1 MTKEQ
6 KIKCFEKTE
15 ELYELASGKTYDGR
29 DYFEQ
34 SEGAYAILKVLGIDK
49 EYIKWSHK
57 KWIEEHK

>member
-15 ELYELASGKTYDGR
+15 EFYELASGKTYDGVN
-29 DYFEQ
+29 YFDR
-34 SEGAYAILKVLGIDK
+34 SEGAYAILKILGIDK
-49 EYIKWSHK
+49 EYIKWSHE